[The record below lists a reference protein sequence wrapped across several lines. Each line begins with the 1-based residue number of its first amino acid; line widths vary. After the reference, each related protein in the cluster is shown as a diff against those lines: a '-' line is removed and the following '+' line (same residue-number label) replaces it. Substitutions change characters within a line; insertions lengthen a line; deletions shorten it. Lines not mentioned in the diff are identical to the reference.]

1 MQGKSNDILLS
12 IAVLAYNEE
21 ANLPGLFETLGFA
34 DEVVVFDAESQDRT
48 AEIAREFGAVLMTGP
63 NVRNLNE
70 NKTKAI
76 EQCRGEW
83 VMYLDADERV
93 SPESGAEIRA
103 NIESDGGN
111 YNAYTMPRLNNYF
124 GRYLKYGGAYPDT
137 QLRLFRKGKASFP
150 CLSVHEKLEVGGS
163 TGRLKEPLL
172 HESYPTVDEYLRK
185 LPFYVAAQA
194 DYFDR
199 RELSKGLGGSFKY
212 FIFKPITRF
221 LRRYLL
227 RLGFLDGW
235 QGYAAAALDWLQMV
249 LSWGTYL
256 RRAKKD

>member
-12 IAVLAYNEE
+12 AAVLAYNEE
-21 ANLPGLFETLGFA
+21 ANLPGLFDTLGFA
-34 DEVVVFDAESQDRT
+34 DEVVVFDAESEDRT
-48 AEIAREFGAVLMTGP
+48 AEIARASGAVLLSGP
-63 NVRNLNE
+63 NIRNLNQ

-76 EQCRGEW
+76 EVCGGEW
-83 VMYLDADERV
+83 VIYLDADERI
-93 SPESGAEIRA
+93 SPALGAEIRSV
-103 NIESDGGN
+103 IENDDGR

-137 QLRLFRKGKASFP
+137 QLRLFRKGKAHFP
-150 CLSVHEKLEVGGS
+150 CISVHEKLDVEGAI
-163 TGRLKEPLL
+163 GRLKEALL
-172 HESYPTVDEYLRK
+172 HESYPTVETYLYK

-194 DYFDR
+194 DYFER
-199 RELSKGLGGSFKY
+199 KGAKRSAGNSFKY
-212 FIFKPITRF
+212 FVFKPITRF
-221 LRRYLL
+221 LRRYIL

-256 RRAKKD
+256 RRG

>member
-21 ANLPGLFETLGFA
+21 ANLPGLLETLGFA

-48 AEIAREFGAVLMTGP
+48 ADIARESGAVLLSGP

-70 NKTKAI
+70 NKTRAI
-76 EQCRGEW
+76 ERCRGDW

-93 SPESGAEIRA
+93 SAESGAEIRA
-103 NIESDGGN
+103 TIENDDGR
-111 YNAYTMPRLNNYF
+111 YNAYTIPRLNNYF

-150 CLSVHEKLEVGGS
+150 CLSVHEKLEIEGAIGM
-163 TGRLKEPLL
+163 LKEPLL
-172 HESYPTVDEYLRK
+172 HESYPTVDDYLKK

-194 DYFDR
+194 DYFER
-199 RELSKGLGGSFKY
+199 KGLSKGAGKSFKY
-212 FIFKPITRF
+212 FVFKPIIRF
-221 LRRYLL
+221 LRRYIF
-227 RLGFLDGW
+227 RFGFLDGW

-256 RRAKKD
+256 RRGAED